1 MGSENNCVRM
11 KSPGSCVSPDDGVKT
26 VSEILDSSSICK
38 WMIVQEDCRN
48 LFTVTQVE
56 NDLGYNMVTIIKM
69 TGF

>member
-1 MGSENNCVRM
+1 MSVLMME
-11 KSPGSCVSPDDGVKT
+11 VKT
-26 VSEILDSSSICK
+26 VSEILDSSSVCK